1 MLQFIIQWHLYEC
14 YEISKEFDNPTKIIA
29 DGGFKTIRYI
39 KAWHLGASYVMVG
52 GMFNKAL
59 ESCSKTL

>member
-39 KAWHLGASYVMVG
+39 KAWHLVPAM
-52 GMFNKAL
+52 L
-59 ESCSKTL
+59 W